1 MGLFDGFA
9 WIFDGFLEPD
19 EVIVFETEEARVQ
32 RLESGA
38 RWIEAQRMAKAEK
51 QIQFWKSCIKSVQE
65 GQSRCL
71 VEPVLG
77 QEEIHFVGENDGGTY
92 REPPRTDQELLRIE
106 NSVLRREEA
115 AMRGKVRLWRWLAGI
130 GAGWILA
137 DIVRFFW

>member
-1 MGLFDGFA
+1 MGLFGGFTRV
-9 WIFDGFLEPD
+9 FDGFLEPD

-32 RLESGA
+32 RLE
-38 RWIEAQRMAKAEK
+38 RDTRFLEAQALDMAERTALEYQKKLADF
-51 QIQFWKSCIKSVQE
+51 IGE
-65 GQSRCL
+65 G
-71 VEPVLG
+71 
-77 QEEIHFVGENDGGTY
+77 DGGTY
-92 REPPRTDQELLRIE
+92 REPPRTDQDLLRVE